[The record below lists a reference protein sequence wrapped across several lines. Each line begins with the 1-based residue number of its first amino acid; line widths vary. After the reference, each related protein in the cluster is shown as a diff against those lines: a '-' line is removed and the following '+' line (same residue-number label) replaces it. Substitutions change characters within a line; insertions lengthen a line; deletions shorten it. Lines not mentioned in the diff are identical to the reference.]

1 MVRPQSDA
9 GQELIAEPILEGA
22 VEVGGTAVGT
32 QHLEVPQLRLPVH
45 EELRLPA
52 IDTDQH
58 CICHVLVRVAGH
70 QLVGDAVSEELQ
82 GRRGGRAMPAR
93 PCHAGW
99 ALGTPFLMAQTQH
112 WQL

>member
-22 VEVGGTAVGT
+22 VEVRGTAVGT

-45 EELRLPA
+45 KELRLPA